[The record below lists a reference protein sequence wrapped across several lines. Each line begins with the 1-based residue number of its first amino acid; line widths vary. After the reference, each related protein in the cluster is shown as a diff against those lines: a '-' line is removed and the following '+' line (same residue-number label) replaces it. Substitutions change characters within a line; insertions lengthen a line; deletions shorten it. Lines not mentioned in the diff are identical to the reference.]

1 MLIFPPDKQ
10 PQYPPEKK
18 IDWCVTKK
26 TLHTILF
33 LFLFSIF
40 AKTERIINVNRALL
54 DAILN

>member
-1 MLIFPPDKQ
+1 MSQ
-10 PQYPPEKK
+10 
-18 IDWCVTKK
+18 KK